1 MYGVL
6 RSSGFPHSRLPP
18 LRVPILPSAVL
29 YSEQRYVPRI
39 TKRSHPANVVLPLE
53 ENRLERRPLLGL
65 HHVIEGTVGH
75 PHRFVQADRFGHVL
89 GLAFVVLLAV
99 GLTHL
104 RMGLHD
110 DPRLGSVDPGLPR
123 ALCAHHLAVFVL
135 FGVLPEVPDVAL
147 LVLGEP
153 VVGPF
158 DQLAVLPSF
167 VVYHD
172 ALYAHHLLG
181 VVGDGHL
188 VALCAPVVEEGGTRL
203 EGEVLV
209 VYFGGELGGIDVGS
223 VSLLL
228 RGSVRSLLL
237 RGSVLLRGAGAPRH
251 EHQHRAYDRTP

>member
-75 PHRFVQADRFGHVL
+75 PHRFVQAEHSGHVL

-104 RMGLHD
+104 RMSLHD
-110 DPRLGSVDPGLPR
+110 DPRLGSVNPCLPR

-135 FGVLPEVPDVAL
+135 LGVLPEVPDVAF

-158 DQLAVLPSF
+158 DQLAAFPSP
-167 VVYHD
+167 VIDHD
-172 ALYAHHLLG
+172 ALHAHHLLCLG
-181 VVGDGHL
+181 CDGEL
-188 VALCAPVVEEGGTRL
+188 VALLAPLVDEGGACL
-203 EGEVLV
+203 EGEVLI
-209 VYFGGELGGIDVGS
+209 VYCGGELGGIDVGS
-223 VSLLL
+223 VSLVLL
-228 RGSVRSLLL
+228 SLLL
-237 RGSVLLRGAGAPRH
+237 LRLLSPLLL
-251 EHQHRAYDRTP
+251 